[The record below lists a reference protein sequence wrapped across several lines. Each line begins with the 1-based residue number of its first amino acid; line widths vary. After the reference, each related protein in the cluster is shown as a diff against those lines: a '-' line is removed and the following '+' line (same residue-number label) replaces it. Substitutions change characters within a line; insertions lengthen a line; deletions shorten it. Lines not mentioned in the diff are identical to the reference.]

1 MLCEVSSRVGGCD
14 IYKIYEK
21 KFGINL
27 YHQHALLQVYQH
39 KEIKIEYDFDEKIY
53 AGVMVPSPDGIVRYF
68 EKNCP
73 IKGVKNYSI
82 CVNEE

>member
-1 MLCEVSSRVGGCD
+1 
-14 IYKIYEK
+14 
-21 KFGINL
+21 
-27 YHQHALLQVYQH
+27 
-39 KEIKIEYDFDEKIY
+39 
-53 AGVMVPSPDGIVRYF
+53 MVPSPDGIVRYF